1 MIVGTRDSRLAL
13 VQTDIFVK
21 TMKAHCDVDT
31 EIKPIKTAGDT
42 DQTSE
47 LKDIGGY
54 GAFVRELDNAL
65 LAGEIDVSV
74 NSLKD
79 VPVFRG
85 PEITIGA
92 VLPRASCEDV
102 ILPTR
107 IEDLPLGAVVGSS
120 SVRRSVLLKNR
131 RPDLKIEGL
140 RGNINTRLSKLDK
153 GRYDAII
160 LAKAGLER
168 LDIDRPMHTLSV
180 DEFVPAP
187 GQGAIAVAC
196 RSSDS
201 NVLSLLSKVNDA
213 DTRAETQAERT
224 IMRLVG
230 GICSSPIGINAKRV
244 VGGLRVRAVFFD
256 GTVFRKSDSVI
267 PLGYTMSD
275 LERIA
280 AELKG
285 LQL

>member
-1 MIVGTRDSRLAL
+1 
-13 VQTDIFVK
+13 
-21 TMKAHCDVDT
+21 MK
-31 EIKPIKTAGDT
+31 IKKIKTTGDV

-47 LKDIGGY
+47 LKDIEGY

-65 LAGEIDVSV
+65 LANEIDISV

-85 PEITIGA
+85 PEIAIGA
-92 VLPRASCEDV
+92 VLPRAPGEDV
-102 ILPTR
+102 ILPMR
-107 IEDLPLGAVVGSS
+107 IEDLPIGAVVGSS
-120 SVRRSVLLKNR
+120 SVRRSVILKDL

-140 RGNINTRLSKLDK
+140 RGNIDTRLRKLDA
-153 GRYDAII
+153 GNYDAII

-168 LDIDRPMHTLSV
+168 LGIKREMHTLSL
-180 DEFVPAP
+180 DQFVPAP

-196 RSSDS
+196 RSSDHDI
-201 NVLSLLSKVNDA
+201 LDLLGKVDDA

-224 IMRLVG
+224 TMKLVG

-244 VGGLRVRAVFFD
+244 ANGLRVRGVFFD
-256 GTVFRKSDSVI
+256 GKVFRKSDSVI
-267 PLGYTMSD
+267 PLDHDISD

-280 AELKG
+280 AELRG
-285 LQL
+285 IEL